1 MDEATFNFEE
11 IAYRPS
17 FLSEIP
23 RIFAAA
29 VLMAASLAVW
39 AYAIDGL
46 KPTVANVIATTLI
59 SLSILLLLFVVWRCF
74 NRRLC
79 FCDMY
84 VSLYSGILSPSLRTS
99 RLLYHH
105 VRGVEIEQGI
115 VQRLLN
121 LGDIHVGSDNSRMKS
136 EIVLTGIKNPE
147 LVKDNLLDRVRT
159 AIENIQYTDVGP
171 RSGAAR

>member
-1 MDEATFNFEE
+1 MEEAKFNFEE
-11 IAYRPS
+11 LAYRPS
-17 FLSEIP
+17 LLSEMP
-23 RIFAAA
+23 RLFAAG
-29 VLMAASLAVW
+29 VLMAASLFVW
-39 AYAIDGL
+39 NYAMQGL
-46 KPTVANVIATTLI
+46 NPTTITILTIILLV
-59 SLSILLLLFVVWRCF
+59 LSLLLLLVVVWRCY

-79 FCDMY
+79 FCDLY

-115 VQRLLN
+115 IQRILN

-136 EIVLTGIKNPE
+136 EIVLVGVKNPE

-159 AIENIQYTDVGP
+159 AIEYAQH
-171 RSGAAR
+171 SGT